1 MLTVVKSPIFQRL
14 WPRYWEEDERAEFAA
29 FIASNPEAG
38 AVIRGS
44 GGVRKVRWSREGAGK
59 SSGVRVVYLTRNEIG
74 EIYLLTLYA
83 KSEKSTISAATLKEI
98 RRALEV

>member
-1 MLTVVKSPIFQRL
+1 M
-14 WPRYWEEDERAEFAA
+14 
-29 FIASNPEAG
+29 
-38 AVIRGS
+38 
-44 GGVRKVRWSREGAGK
+44 RWSREGAGK